1 MTFFT
6 FSPITTQSL
15 EGEGWGGGPTDIMVS
30 LGLIKKRWD
39 YRRLESLVERVN
51 RLESEIT
58 RLSDSELRAKTVTFR
73 KRYRTGESLDA
84 LLPEAFAV
92 VREGSKRTL
101 GQRHVDVQ
109 IVGGAVLHQGKI
121 AEMATG
127 EGKTLTAVLSAY
139 LNALSGN
146 KVHVVTL
153 NDYLAKRDR
162 NWMGPIYEFLGMRVG
177 LIQSSSKFSER
188 REAYRAD
195 ITYGTYNEFIF
206 DYLRDHRSQSEKKS
220 EVVDFILRGETV
232 SSEERYCQKG
242 LHYAIVDEIDN
253 ILIDAGIQPL
263 SISESSGTPA
273 IVHRQAYEV
282 AENLEKGTYFKIDE
296 KKRKV
301 ELYPDKVEK
310 DIQLPVELKTMGKGK
325 GKWENY
331 VEHSLRAIHLL
342 KKDRDYLV
350 KDGSIIVVDPFTG
363 RAAPQRTFGEGL
375 HQALEVK
382 ENLFIT
388 SESKPVLSI
397 TYPLYFRRYKK
408 LAGMTGT
415 ATSEAREFRKVYGL
429 DVVSIPTYLPL
440 KRLYLPDV
448 IYRTENEKMN
458 AIVEEI
464 ARLQEADRPV
474 LVGTNSVYKSE
485 MLSER
490 LMTHGIEHFVL
501 NAKHHEKEAE
511 IIALAGQRGRVTIAT
526 NMAGRGVDIVLRE
539 GVVELGGLHVIAAE
553 HHDAQR
559 IDDQLRG
566 RAGRR
571 GDPGTTQIFVSLE
584 DDLMRVYRQNKKV
597 QRLIQ
602 KLGRDGGGNEGKPIR
617 SKKVERVMYRAQK
630 LIQDFYFHL
639 RKELMKRANTIRKWR
654 ESEQYDPVMDRWPD
668 LIF

>member
-1 MTFFT
+1 MIR
-6 FSPITTQSL
+6 S
-15 EGEGWGGGPTDIMVS
+15 
-30 LGLIKKRWD
+30 IKKRWD

-51 RLESEIT
+51 RLEPEIT
-58 RLSDSELRAKTVTFR
+58 QLSDSELRAKTTTFR
-73 KRYRTGESLDA
+73 KRYRADEKLDP
-84 LLPEAFAV
+84 LLPETFAV
-92 VREGSKRTL
+92 VREAAKRVL

-109 IVGGAVLHQGKI
+109 IVGGVVLHQGKI

-127 EGKTLTAVLSAY
+127 EGKTLTAVLAAY

-146 KVHVVTL
+146 KVHVVTA

-162 NWMGPIYEFLGMRVG
+162 NWMGPIYEFLGMKVG
-177 LIQSSSKFSER
+177 LLQPTSGHLER
-188 REAYRAD
+188 REAYAAD
-195 ITYGTYNEFIF
+195 ITYGTYNELIF
-206 DYLRDHRSQSEKKS
+206 DYLRDHRRRSEKKS

-232 SSEERYCQKG
+232 SPEEGCCQKG
-242 LHYAIVDEIDN
+242 LHYAIVDEIDS

-263 SISESSGTPA
+263 SISEPSGTPA

-282 AENLEKGTYFKIDE
+282 AGILEKGMHFKIDE
-296 KKRKV
+296 KKKKV
-301 ELYPDKVEK
+301 ELYPDKIEK
-310 DIQLPVELKTMGKGK
+310 AIQIPVELKTMGMGK
-325 GKWENY
+325 GKWNNY

-350 KDGSIIVVDPFTG
+350 KDGEIIVVDPFTG

-382 ENLFIT
+382 ENLLIT

-397 TYPLYFRRYKK
+397 TYPLYFRRYQK

-415 ATSEAREFRKVYGL
+415 AASEAREFRKVYGL
-429 DVVSIPTYLPL
+429 EVVSIPTHLPL
-440 KRLYLPDV
+440 KRLYHPDV
-448 IYRTENEKMN
+448 IYRTENEKMD

-464 ARLQEADRPV
+464 ARLQEAGRPV

-485 MLSER
+485 MLNER
-490 LMTHGIEHFVL
+490 LMAQGIEHFVL

-511 IIALAGQRGRVTIAT
+511 IIALAGQSGRVTIAT
-526 NMAGRGVDIVLRE
+526 NMAGRGVDILLGD
-539 GVVELGGLHVIAAE
+539 GVIELGGLHVIAAE
-553 HHDAQR
+553 HHDARR

-597 QRLIQ
+597 QRLI
-602 KLGRDGGGNEGKPIR
+602 LDFGRDGAGNEGKPIR
-617 SKKVERVMYRAQK
+617 SKKVEKVMDQAQK

-639 RKELMKRANTIRKWR
+639 RKELMKRANMIRKWR

>member
-1 MTFFT
+1 M
-6 FSPITTQSL
+6 
-15 EGEGWGGGPTDIMVS
+15 
-30 LGLIKKRWD
+30 
-39 YRRLESLVERVN
+39 ESLVERVN

-58 RLSDSELRAKTVTFR
+58 RLSDSELRAKTLTFR
-73 KRYRTGESLDA
+73 KRYRAGESLDA

-92 VREGSKRTL
+92 VREAAKRTL
-101 GQRHVDVQ
+101 GERHVDVQ
-109 IVGGAVLHQGKI
+109 IIGGVALHQGKI

-139 LNALSGN
+139 LNALSGD
-146 KVHVVTL
+146 KVHVVTV

-162 NWMGPIYEFLGMRVG
+162 NWMGPIYEFLGMKVG
-177 LIQSSSKFSER
+177 VLQSTLGFSER
-188 REAYRAD
+188 KEAYAGD
-195 ITYGTYNEFIF
+195 VTYGTYNEFIF
-206 DYLRDHRSQSEKKS
+206 DYLRDHRSRSEEKS
-220 EVVDFILRGETV
+220 EVVDFILRGQTV
-232 SSEERYCQKG
+232 SSDERYCQRG
-242 LHYAIVDEIDN
+242 LHYVIIDEIDST
-253 ILIDAGIQPL
+253 LIDAGIQPL

-273 IVHRQAYEV
+273 IVHRQAHEV
-282 AENLEKGTYFKIDE
+282 AEGLEKGTHFKIDE
-296 KKRKV
+296 KKKRV
-301 ELYPDKVEK
+301 EFFPEKVEK
-310 DIQLPVELKTMGKGK
+310 DIYLPLELKTMGKGK

-331 VEHSLRAIHLL
+331 VEQSLRAIHLL
-342 KKDRDYLV
+342 KKDRDYII

-388 SESKPVLSI
+388 SESRPVLSI

-429 DVVSIPTYLPL
+429 DVLSIPTYLPL
-440 KRLYLPDV
+440 KRLYLSDV
-448 IYRTENEKMN
+448 IFRTEKEKMN
-458 AIVEEI
+458 AIVTDI
-464 ARLQEADRPV
+464 IRLQREGRPV
-474 LVGTNSVYKSE
+474 LVGTNSVGKSE
-485 MLSER
+485 ILDELLNS
-490 LMTHGIEHFVL
+490 HGIVHYVL
-501 NAKHHEKEAE
+501 NARHHEKEAE
-511 IIALAGQRGRVTIAT
+511 IIALAGQKGRVMIAT
-526 NMAGRGVDIVLRE
+526 NMAGRGVDIVLGD
-539 GVVELGGLHVIAAE
+539 GVRELGGLHVIAAE
-553 HHDAQR
+553 HNDARR

-584 DDLMRVYRQNKKV
+584 DDLMRVYRQNKNV
-597 QRLIQ
+597 QKLIQ
-602 KLGRDGGGNEGKPIR
+602 KFARDGGDEEGKPIR
-617 SKKVERVMYRAQK
+617 SKQVEKVMDRAQK

>member
-1 MTFFT
+1 M
-6 FSPITTQSL
+6 IR
-15 EGEGWGGGPTDIMVS
+15 
-30 LGLIKKRWD
+30 LIKKRWD

>member
-1 MTFFT
+1 M
-6 FSPITTQSL
+6 I
-15 EGEGWGGGPTDIMVS
+15 
-30 LGLIKKRWD
+30 GLIKKRWD
-39 YRRLESLVERVN
+39 YQRMESLVERVN

-58 RLSDSELRAKTVTFR
+58 RLSDSELRAKTLTFR
-73 KRYRTGESLDA
+73 KRYRAGESLDA

-92 VREGSKRTL
+92 VREAAKRTL
-101 GQRHVDVQ
+101 GERHVDVQ
-109 IVGGAVLHQGKI
+109 IIGGVALHQGKI

-139 LNALSGN
+139 LNALSGD
-146 KVHVVTL
+146 KVHVVTV

-162 NWMGPIYEFLGMRVG
+162 NWMGPIYEFLGMKVG
-177 LIQSSSKFSER
+177 VLQSTLGFSER
-188 REAYRAD
+188 KEAYAGD
-195 ITYGTYNEFIF
+195 VTYGTYNEFIF
-206 DYLRDHRSQSEKKS
+206 DYLRDHRSRSEEKS
-220 EVVDFILRGETV
+220 EVVDFILRGQTV
-232 SSEERYCQKG
+232 SSDERYCQRG
-242 LHYAIVDEIDN
+242 LHYVIIDEIDST
-253 ILIDAGIQPL
+253 LIDAGIQPL

-273 IVHRQAYEV
+273 IVHRQAHEV
-282 AENLEKGTYFKIDE
+282 AEGLEKGTHFKIDE
-296 KKRKV
+296 KKKRV
-301 ELYPDKVEK
+301 EFFPEKVEK
-310 DIQLPVELKTMGKGK
+310 DIYLPLELKTMGKGK

-331 VEHSLRAIHLL
+331 VEQSLRAIHLL
-342 KKDRDYLV
+342 KKDRDYII

-388 SESKPVLSI
+388 SESRPVLSI

-429 DVVSIPTYLPL
+429 DVLSIPTYLPL
-440 KRLYLPDV
+440 KRLYLSDV
-448 IYRTENEKMN
+448 IFRTEKEKMN
-458 AIVEEI
+458 AIVTDI
-464 ARLQEADRPV
+464 IRLQREGRPV
-474 LVGTNSVYKSE
+474 LVGTNSVGKSE
-485 MLSER
+485 ILDELLNS
-490 LMTHGIEHFVL
+490 HGIVHYVL
-501 NAKHHEKEAE
+501 NARHHEKEAE
-511 IIALAGQRGRVTIAT
+511 IIALAGQKGRVMIAT
-526 NMAGRGVDIVLRE
+526 NMAGRGVDIVLGD
-539 GVVELGGLHVIAAE
+539 GVRELGGLHVIAAE
-553 HHDAQR
+553 HNDARR

-584 DDLMRVYRQNKKV
+584 DDLMRVYRQNKNV
-597 QRLIQ
+597 QKLIQ
-602 KLGRDGGGNEGKPIR
+602 KFARDGGDEEGKPIR
-617 SKKVERVMYRAQK
+617 SKQVEKVMDRAQK

>member
-1 MTFFT
+1 M
-6 FSPITTQSL
+6 I
-15 EGEGWGGGPTDIMVS
+15 
-30 LGLIKKRWD
+30 GLIKKRWD
-39 YRRLESLVERVN
+39 YRRMESLVERVN

-58 RLSDSELRAKTVTFR
+58 RLSDSELRAKTLTFR
-73 KRYRTGESLDA
+73 KRYRAGESLDA

-92 VREGSKRTL
+92 VREAAKRTL
-101 GQRHVDVQ
+101 GERHVDVQ
-109 IVGGAVLHQGKI
+109 IIGGVALHQGKI

-139 LNALSGN
+139 LNALSGD
-146 KVHVVTL
+146 KVHVVTV

-162 NWMGPIYEFLGMRVG
+162 NWMGPIYEFLGMKVG
-177 LIQSSSKFSER
+177 VLQSTLGFSER
-188 REAYRAD
+188 KEAYAGD
-195 ITYGTYNEFIF
+195 VTYGTYNEFIF
-206 DYLRDHRSQSEKKS
+206 DYLRDHRSRSEEKS
-220 EVVDFILRGETV
+220 EVVDFILRGQTV
-232 SSEERYCQKG
+232 SSDERYCQRG
-242 LHYAIVDEIDN
+242 LHYVIIDEIDST
-253 ILIDAGIQPL
+253 LIDAGIQPL

-273 IVHRQAYEV
+273 IVHRQAHEV
-282 AENLEKGTYFKIDE
+282 AEGLEKGTHFKIDE
-296 KKRKV
+296 KKKRV
-301 ELYPDKVEK
+301 EFFPEKVEK
-310 DIQLPVELKTMGKGK
+310 DIYLPLELKTMGKGK

-331 VEHSLRAIHLL
+331 VEQSLRAIHLL
-342 KKDRDYLV
+342 KKDRDYII

-388 SESKPVLSI
+388 SESRPVLSI

-429 DVVSIPTYLPL
+429 DVLSIPTYLPL
-440 KRLYLPDV
+440 KRLYLSDV
-448 IYRTENEKMN
+448 IFRTEKEKMN
-458 AIVEEI
+458 AIVTDI
-464 ARLQEADRPV
+464 IRLQREGRPV
-474 LVGTNSVYKSE
+474 LVGTNSVGKSE
-485 MLSER
+485 ILDELLNS
-490 LMTHGIEHFVL
+490 HGIVHYVL
-501 NAKHHEKEAE
+501 NARHHEKEAE
-511 IIALAGQRGRVTIAT
+511 IIALAGQKGRVMIAT
-526 NMAGRGVDIVLRE
+526 NMAGRGVDIVLGD
-539 GVVELGGLHVIAAE
+539 GVRELGGLHVIAAE
-553 HHDAQR
+553 HNDARR

-584 DDLMRVYRQNKKV
+584 DDLMRVYRQNKNV
-597 QRLIQ
+597 QKLIQ
-602 KLGRDGGGNEGKPIR
+602 KFARDGGDEEGKPIR
-617 SKKVERVMYRAQK
+617 SKQVEKVMDRAQK